1 MVIKRQ
7 ARQGIQTSLNIQT
20 ISGDELHKLE
30 AKSNAEY
37 LVIELGD
44 LEGRIPHFTDAI
56 KAAMKAA
63 IISLTTAFSGYAD
76 ETPSSLTPRK
86 EENNTNKTAK
96 LTTAAKDKTPAVE
109 AEPYYSEK
117 TERQRRHAERLAK
130 HNAAIIEDSVW
141 LTANDLSQKT
151 GFKSTNPSAG
161 PNRWKSSGKIF
172 AIQLQGKDLYP
183 EYALDE
189 GFRPLPIIKKI
200 ILMFGERK
208 TPWGLATW
216 FGAEN
221 SWLGGRKPKDML
233 ISAPE
238 QVLLAARE
246 ETLRGTHG

>member
-1 MVIKRQ
+1 MVIKQRT
-7 ARQGIQTSLNIQT
+7 RHEVQTSLNIQT
-20 ISGDELHKLE
+20 ISGAELRKLE
-30 AKSNAEY
+30 TKSNAEY
-37 LVIELGD
+37 LVVELGD
-44 LEGRIPHFTDAI
+44 FTGHIPHFTDAI

-63 IISLTTAFSGYAD
+63 ITSLATAFSGCAD
-76 ETPSSLTPRK
+76 DTSSSLTPRK
-86 EENNTNKTAK
+86 AENSTDKTAK
-96 LTTAAKDKTPAVE
+96 LTTVAKDKTLTVQARTRQD
-109 AEPYYSEK
+109 EK

-141 LTANDLSQKT
+141 LTAHDLSQKT
-151 GFKSTNPSAG
+151 GFTSANPSAG
-161 PNRWKSSGKIF
+161 PHRWKSSGKIF
-172 AIQLQGKDLYP
+172 AIQLQGKDFYP

-189 GFRPLPIIKKI
+189 GYRPLPIIKKI

-208 TPWGLATW
+208 TSWGLATW
-216 FGAEN
+216 FGADN